1 MPLLIDDSNDEAKDN
16 HFQQQQYQQK
26 EEPSDVD
33 TSSSR
38 IPFRGEQE
46 ITQDRIEASP
56 LPRRSGRQTHLPVR
70 YIDYALMTSILNVVE
85 PMIYNE
91 ANQYDE
97 WRLVMKEEYELI
109 IKNETWELVDSSR
122 IG

>member
-1 MPLLIDDSNDEAKDN
+1 
-16 HFQQQQYQQK
+16 
-26 EEPSDVD
+26 
-33 TSSSR
+33 
-38 IPFRGEQE
+38 
-46 ITQDRIEASP
+46 
-56 LPRRSGRQTHLPVR
+56 
-70 YIDYALMTSILNVVE
+70 MTSILNVVE